1 MDVMTTSV
9 AKKLIKAELDKR
21 KLPYTKL
28 TARSIS
34 FTDLA
39 RASCI
44 FVKIAG
50 WQPNPAWD
58 DLRSLAVA
66 NGFRIQC

>member
-1 MDVMTTSV
+1 MTP
-9 AKKLIKAELDKR
+9 KQIIKMELDKR
-21 KLPYTKL
+21 GLPYTKL
-28 TARSIS
+28 TARKVD

-44 FVKIAG
+44 FVKIHG

-58 DLRSLAVA
+58 ELKAIAVA
-66 NGFRIQC
+66 NGFRIETAGGF